1 MAAQQKADRFQ
12 NAISPHLGAA
22 YNYARW
28 LTRGHQ
34 DAEDIVQ
41 EACVRA
47 YQYFESSRGENQRA
61 WLLTIV
67 RNTCYNW
74 FKSAGSKEIP
84 TDGDDGVF
92 ETHLTSPDPHTLL
105 SEHLDTSRLKE
116 GIESL
121 PIEFREVIVLR
132 ELEDLSYKEI
142 SEIAKI
148 PIGTVMSRLARA
160 RTKLQ
165 EILSRDS
172 EGVKK

>member
-12 NAISPHLGAA
+12 KAISPHLGAA

-47 YQYFESSRGENQRA
+47 FEYFETFRGENLRA

-67 RNTCYNW
+67 RNTCFSW
-74 FKSAGSKEIP
+74 FKSGASKEIP
-84 TDGDDGVF
+84 MEIDDGMF
-92 ETHLTSPDPHTLL
+92 DQELASPDPHMLL
-105 SEHLDTSRLKE
+105 TAHLDTSRLKA

-160 RTKLQ
+160 RIKLQ
-165 EILSRDS
+165 EILSQDP
-172 EGVKK
+172 EGSRK

>member
-12 NAISPHLGAA
+12 EAISPHLGAA

-28 LTRGHQ
+28 LMRGHQ

-47 YQYFESSRGENQRA
+47 FEYFESSRGENQRA

-67 RNTCYNW
+67 RNTCFNW
-74 FKSAGSKEIP
+74 FKSGASKEIP
-84 TDGDDGVF
+84 MEIDDEIF
-92 ETHLTSPDPHTLL
+92 EREQTSPDAHTLL
-105 SEHLDTSRLKE
+105 LRHFDANRLRE
-116 GIESL
+116 GIEGLS
-121 PIEFREVIVLR
+121 IEYREVIVLR

-165 EILSRDS
+165 EILSQDP
-172 EGVKK
+172 EGSRK